1 MNLVINMHNLISKL
15 IVYKNMNENIINDF
29 SYIFKKFADNN
40 YSEDELIDDIYTQI
54 NKLLTLATNYGFNRN
69 LWHNYVAYLLA
80 TTENPFTL
88 VSEKVGKKNGSVNEF
103 VKNDLEIFLKL
114 FNYDFTEIE
123 SKLNI
128 NCFTIITNYDAIIK
142 KEQLFNK
149 DVSDK
154 VNELSRNIEEVETT
168 DEMFDV
174 VTDFYEKYGVGKYGL
189 NRAFQ
194 LSHDEN
200 KEFIIPITSIDDV
213 VLDDLV
219 GYELQ
224 KEKLIHN
231 TESFVNG
238 KKANNVLL
246 YGDAGT
252 GKSTSIKAIL
262 NQYYPKGLRM
272 IEVYKH
278 ETKYLSKI
286 ISEVKNRNY
295 KFILYMDD
303 LSFEES
309 ESEYKYLKALI
320 EGGLETN
327 PDNVLIYATSNRRH
341 LIKETW
347 NERVNTSSSEELY
360 HSDTIREKLSLVDRF
375 GVTIGYYKP
384 SMKEYFEIVKA
395 LARKYP
401 EITLTD
407 EELEKEANVWVRTHG
422 AQSGRTAEQLIYY
435 LLGNC

>member
-1 MNLVINMHNLISKL
+1 MHNLTTKL
-15 IVYKNMNENIINDF
+15 IVYKNIDEPILLNL
-29 SYIFKKFADNN
+29 SSIFKEFERGEYND
-40 YSEDELIDDIYTQI
+40 DELTDKIYTQI
-54 NKLLTLATNYGFNRN
+54 NTLLTLATNYGFNNN
-69 LWHNYVAYLLA
+69 LWHSYLAYLLA

-88 VSEKVGKKNGSVNEF
+88 VSEKVGKQEGSVNEF
-103 VKNDLEIFLKL
+103 VKHDFKIFLKL
-114 FNYDFTEIE
+114 FNYDFSKIE
-123 SKLNI
+123 EKLNI
-128 NCFTIITNYDAIIK
+128 DCFSTISNYNAIIK
-142 KEQLFNK
+142 KEQLFNN
-149 DVSDK
+149 DVSQK
-154 VNELSRNIEEVETT
+154 VKELSSNIEKAKDEE
-168 DEMFDV
+168 EMFDI
-174 VTDFYEKYGVGKYGL
+174 VTDFYKKYGVGKFGL

-194 LSHDEN
+194 LSHDKN
-200 KEFIIPITSIDDV
+200 MDFIIPITSLDDV
-213 VLDDLV
+213 VLDDLL

-238 KKANNVLL
+238 NKANNVLL

-262 NQYYPKGLRM
+262 NQYYSKGLRM

-286 ISEVKNRNY
+286 ISQIKNRNY

-320 EGGLETN
+320 EGGLETK

-347 NERVNTSSSEELY
+347 NERVNTSSVEEMY

-375 GVTIGYYKP
+375 GVTIGYTKP
-384 SMKEYFEIVKA
+384 SMKEYFEIVKT

-401 EITLTD
+401 EITMTD
-407 EELEKEANVWVRTHG
+407 EELEHEANIWVRTHG
-422 AQSGRTAEQLIYY
+422 AQSGRTAEQLIYH
-435 LLGNC
+435 LLGKY

>member
-1 MNLVINMHNLISKL
+1 MHNLISKL
-15 IVYKNMNENIINDF
+15 IVYKNIDEPIF
-29 SYIFKKFADNN
+29 LELSRIFKEFENGSYNK
-40 YSEDELIDDIYTQI
+40 DELVSDIYTQI
-54 NKLLTLATNYGFNRN
+54 NRLLSLATAYGFNHN
-69 LWHNYVAYLLA
+69 LWHNYLAYLLA

-88 VSEKVGKKNGSVNEF
+88 VSEKVGRKEGSVNNF
-103 VKNDLEIFLKL
+103 VKHDLEIFLEL
-114 FNYDFTEIE
+114 FNYDFTKIE
-123 SKLNI
+123 EALNI
-128 NCFTIITNYDAIIK
+128 DCFSIITDYDAIIK
-142 KEQLFNK
+142 KQQLFNK

-154 VNELSRNIEEVETT
+154 VQKLSQDIEKAGDA

-174 VTDFYEKYGVGKYGL
+174 VTDFYRKYGVGKYGL

-194 LSHDEN
+194 LSHDRDN
-200 KEFIIPITSIDDV
+200 DFLIPITSLDDV

-224 KEKLIHN
+224 KKKLLHN
-231 TESFVNG
+231 TEAFVNG

-262 NQYYPKGLRM
+262 NQYYPMGLRM

-278 ETKYLSKI
+278 ESKYLSKI
-286 ISEVKNRNY
+286 ISEIKNRNY

-347 NERVNTSSSEELY
+347 NERVNTSSDEELY

-384 SMKEYFEIVKA
+384 SMKEYFEIVKT

-407 EELEKEANVWVRTHG
+407 EELEHEANVWVRTHG

-435 LLGNC
+435 LLGNS

>member
-1 MNLVINMHNLISKL
+1 MHNLITKL
-15 IVYKNMNENIINDF
+15 IVYKNIDEPILLNL
-29 SYIFKKFADNN
+29 SSIFKEFERGEYND
-40 YSEDELIDDIYTQI
+40 DELTDKIYTQI
-54 NKLLTLATNYGFNRN
+54 NTLLTLATNYGFNNN
-69 LWHNYVAYLLA
+69 LWHSYLAYLLA

-88 VSEKVGKKNGSVNEF
+88 VSEKVGKQEGSVNEF
-103 VKNDLEIFLKL
+103 VKHDFKIFLKL
-114 FNYDFTEIE
+114 FNYDFSKIE
-123 SKLNI
+123 EKLNI
-128 NCFTIITNYDAIIK
+128 DCFSTISNYNAIIK
-142 KEQLFNK
+142 KEQLFNN
-149 DVSDK
+149 DVSQK
-154 VNELSRNIEEVETT
+154 VNELSSNIEKAKDEE
-168 DEMFDV
+168 EMFDI
-174 VTDFYEKYGVGKYGL
+174 VTDFYKKYGVGKFGL

-194 LSHDEN
+194 LSHDKN
-200 KEFIIPITSIDDV
+200 MDFIIPITSLDDV
-213 VLDDLV
+213 VLDDLL

-238 KKANNVLL
+238 NKANNVLL

-262 NQYYPKGLRM
+262 NQYYSKGLRM

-286 ISEVKNRNY
+286 ISQIKNRNY

-320 EGGLETN
+320 EGGLETK

-347 NERVNTSSSEELY
+347 NERVNTSSVEEMY

-375 GVTIGYYKP
+375 GLTIGYNKP
-384 SMKEYFEIVKA
+384 SMNEYFEIVKS

-401 EITLTD
+401 EIKLTD
-407 EELEKEANVWVRTHG
+407 DELEHEANVWVRTHG
-422 AQSGRTAEQLIYY
+422 AQSGRTAEQFVYY
-435 LLGNC
+435 LLGKY

>member
-1 MNLVINMHNLISKL
+1 MHNLTSKF
-15 IVYKNMNENIINDF
+15 IVYKNIDEPILLNL
-29 SYIFKKFADNN
+29 SAIFRKFESGEYCD
-40 YSEDELIDDIYTQI
+40 DELIDEIYTQI
-54 NKLLTLATNYGFNRN
+54 NTLLTLATNYGFNNN
-69 LWHNYVAYLLA
+69 LWHSYLAYLLA

-88 VSEKVGKKNGSVNEF
+88 VSEKVGKQEGSVNKF
-103 VKNDLEIFLKL
+103 VKHDFKLFLKL
-114 FNYDFTEIE
+114 FNYDFSEIE
-123 SKLNI
+123 KKLNI
-128 NCFTIITNYDAIIK
+128 DCFSIISNYDALIK
-142 KEQLFNK
+142 KEQLFNN
-149 DVSDK
+149 DVSQK
-154 VNELSRNIEEVETT
+154 VKELSSDIEKTNNE

-174 VTDFYEKYGVGKYGL
+174 VTNFYKKYGVGKFGL

-194 LSHDEN
+194 LSHDDN
-200 KEFIIPITSIDDV
+200 MDFIIPITSLDDV
-213 VLDDLV
+213 VLDDLL

-262 NQYYPKGLRM
+262 NQYYSKGLRM

-286 ISEVKNRNY
+286 ISQIKNRNY

-309 ESEYKYLKALI
+309 ETEYKYLKALI
-320 EGGLETN
+320 EGGLETK

-347 NERVNTSSSEELY
+347 NERVNTSSVEEMY

-375 GVTIGYYKP
+375 GVTIGYNKP
-384 SMKEYFEIVKA
+384 SMKEYFEIVKT

-407 EELEKEANVWVRTHG
+407 EELEHEANIWVRTHG

-435 LLGNC
+435 ILGKY

>member
-1 MNLVINMHNLISKL
+1 MHNLITKL
-15 IVYKNMNENIINDF
+15 IVYKNIDEPILLNL
-29 SYIFKKFADNN
+29 SSIFKEFERGEYND
-40 YSEDELIDDIYTQI
+40 DELTDKIYTQI
-54 NKLLTLATNYGFNRN
+54 NTLLTLATNYGFNNN
-69 LWHNYVAYLLA
+69 LWHSYLAYLLA

-88 VSEKVGKKNGSVNEF
+88 VSEKVGKQEGSVNEF
-103 VKNDLEIFLKL
+103 VKHDFKIFLKL
-114 FNYDFTEIE
+114 FNYDFSKIE
-123 SKLNI
+123 EKLNI
-128 NCFTIITNYDAIIK
+128 DCFSTISNYNAIIK
-142 KEQLFNK
+142 KEQLFNN
-149 DVSDK
+149 DVSQK
-154 VNELSRNIEEVETT
+154 VNELSSNIEKAKDEE
-168 DEMFDV
+168 EMFDI
-174 VTDFYEKYGVGKYGL
+174 VTDFYKKYGVGKFGL

-194 LSHDEN
+194 LSHDKN
-200 KEFIIPITSIDDV
+200 MDFIIPITSLDDV
-213 VLDDLV
+213 VLDDLL

-238 KKANNVLL
+238 NKANNVLL

-262 NQYYPKGLRM
+262 NQYYSKGLRM

-286 ISEVKNRNY
+286 ISQIKNRNY

-320 EGGLETN
+320 EGGLETK

-347 NERVNTSSSEELY
+347 NERVNTSSVKEMY

-375 GVTIGYYKP
+375 GLTIGYNKP
-384 SMKEYFEIVKA
+384 SMNEYFEIVKS

-401 EITLTD
+401 EIKLTD
-407 EELEKEANVWVRTHG
+407 DELEHEANVWVRTHG
-422 AQSGRTAEQLIYY
+422 AQSGRTAEQFVYY
-435 LLGNC
+435 LLGKY

>member
-1 MNLVINMHNLISKL
+1 MHNLISRL
-15 IVYKNMNENIINDF
+15 IVYKNINEPIFNEISRLFNKFENDNPN
-29 SYIFKKFADNN
+29 K
-40 YSEDELIDDIYTQI
+40 DELIGDIYTQI
-54 NKLLTLATNYGFNRN
+54 NHLLNLATKYGFNNN
-69 LWHNYVAYLLA
+69 LWHNYLAYLIA

-88 VSEKVGKKNGSVNEF
+88 ISEKVGPNDGSVNQL
-103 VKNDLEIFLKL
+103 VKHDLEIFLEL
-114 FNYDFTEIE
+114 FNYDFSEIE
-123 SKLNI
+123 NLLDI
-128 NCFTIITNYDAIIK
+128 DCFSIITNYTAVVK
-142 KEQLFNK
+142 KEQLYNK
-149 DVSDK
+149 DVSLK
-154 VNELSRNIEEVETT
+154 VQELSRAIEGVTSV
-168 DEMFDV
+168 DEMFDII
-174 VTDFYEKYGVGKYGL
+174 TSFYKKYGVGKYGL

-200 KEFIIPITSIDDV
+200 QDFLIPITSLDDV

-219 GYELQ
+219 GYEHQ
-224 KEKLIHN
+224 KKKLIHN
-231 TESFVNG
+231 TESFVKG

-262 NQYYPKGLRM
+262 NQYYPQGLRM

-278 ETKYLSKI
+278 ETKYLPKI
-286 ISEVKNRNY
+286 IKEIKNRNY
-295 KFILYMDD
+295 KFIIYMDD

-347 NERVNTSSSEELY
+347 NERVNFSSSEELY

-375 GVTIGYYKP
+375 GMSIGYYKP
-384 SMKEYFEIVKA
+384 TVKEYFNIVKTI
-395 LARKYP
+395 ARRYP
-401 EITLTD
+401 EITLSD
-407 EELEKEANVWVRTHG
+407 EELEREANKWLMNHG
-422 AQSGRTAEQLIYY
+422 SPSGRTAEQLVYY
-435 LLGNC
+435 LLGNY

>member
-1 MNLVINMHNLISKL
+1 MHNLTTKL
-15 IVYKNMNENIINDF
+15 IVYKNIDEPILLNL
-29 SYIFKKFADNN
+29 SSIFKEFERGEYND
-40 YSEDELIDDIYTQI
+40 DELTDKIYTQI
-54 NKLLTLATNYGFNRN
+54 NTLLTLATNYGFNNN
-69 LWHNYVAYLLA
+69 LWHSYLAYLLA

-88 VSEKVGKKNGSVNEF
+88 VSEKVGKQEGSVNEF
-103 VKNDLEIFLKL
+103 VKHDFKIFLKL
-114 FNYDFTEIE
+114 FNYDFSKIE
-123 SKLNI
+123 ENLNI
-128 NCFTIITNYDAIIK
+128 DCFSTISNYNAIIK
-142 KEQLFNK
+142 KEQLFNN
-149 DVSDK
+149 DVSQK
-154 VNELSRNIEEVETT
+154 VNELSSNIEKAKDEE
-168 DEMFDV
+168 EMFDV
-174 VTDFYEKYGVGKYGL
+174 VTDFYKKYGVGKFGL

-194 LSHDEN
+194 LSHDKN
-200 KEFIIPITSIDDV
+200 MDFIIPITSLDDV
-213 VLDDLV
+213 VLDDLL

-238 KKANNVLL
+238 NKANNVLL

-262 NQYYPKGLRM
+262 NQYYSKGLRM

-286 ISEVKNRNY
+286 ISQIKNRNY

-320 EGGLETN
+320 EGGLETK

-347 NERVNTSSSEELY
+347 NERVNTSSVKEMY

-375 GVTIGYYKP
+375 GLTIGYNKP
-384 SMKEYFEIVKA
+384 SMNEYFEIVKS

-401 EITLTD
+401 EIKLTD
-407 EELEKEANVWVRTHG
+407 DELEHEANVWVRTHG
-422 AQSGRTAEQLIYY
+422 AQSGRTAEQFVYY
-435 LLGNC
+435 LLGKY

>member
-1 MNLVINMHNLISKL
+1 MHNLTTKL
-15 IVYKNMNENIINDF
+15 IVYKNIDEPILLNL
-29 SYIFKKFADNN
+29 SSIFKEFERGEYND
-40 YSEDELIDDIYTQI
+40 DELTDKIYTQI
-54 NKLLTLATNYGFNRN
+54 NTLLTLATNYGFNNN
-69 LWHNYVAYLLA
+69 LWHSYLAYLLA

-88 VSEKVGKKNGSVNEF
+88 VSEKVGKQEGSVNEF
-103 VKNDLEIFLKL
+103 VKHDFKIFLKL
-114 FNYDFTEIE
+114 FNYDFSKIE
-123 SKLNI
+123 EKLNI
-128 NCFTIITNYDAIIK
+128 DCFSTISNYNAIIK
-142 KEQLFNK
+142 KEQLFNN
-149 DVSDK
+149 DVSQK
-154 VNELSRNIEEVETT
+154 VNELSSNIEKAKDEE
-168 DEMFDV
+168 EMFDI
-174 VTDFYEKYGVGKYGL
+174 VTDFYKKYGVGKFGL

-194 LSHDEN
+194 LSHDKN
-200 KEFIIPITSIDDV
+200 MDFIIPITSLDDV
-213 VLDDLV
+213 VLDDLL

-238 KKANNVLL
+238 NKANNVLL

-262 NQYYPKGLRM
+262 NQYYSKGLRM

-286 ISEVKNRNY
+286 ISQIKNRNY

-320 EGGLETN
+320 EGGLETK

-347 NERVNTSSSEELY
+347 NERVNTSSVKEMY

-375 GVTIGYYKP
+375 GLTIGYNKS
-384 SMKEYFEIVKA
+384 SMNEYFEIVKS

-401 EITLTD
+401 EIKLTD
-407 EELEKEANVWVRTHG
+407 DELEHEANVWVRTHG
-422 AQSGRTAEQLIYY
+422 AQSGRTAEQFVYY
-435 LLGNC
+435 LLGKY

>member
-1 MNLVINMHNLISKL
+1 MHNLTSKF
-15 IVYKNMNENIINDF
+15 IVYKNMDEEILLNLSAIFRKFESG
-29 SYIFKKFADNN
+29 SYDD
-40 YSEDELIDDIYTQI
+40 DELINDIYTQI
-54 NKLLTLATNYGFNRN
+54 NSLLTLATNYGFNHN
-69 LWHNYVAYLLA
+69 LWHNYLAYLLA

-88 VSEKVGKKNGSVNEF
+88 VSEKVGKKEGSVNRF
-103 VKNDLEIFLKL
+103 VKGDFKLFLKL
-114 FNYDFTEIE
+114 FNYDFSKIE
-123 SKLNI
+123 EKLNI
-128 NCFTIITNYDAIIK
+128 DCFSIISDYKAVIK
-142 KEQLFNK
+142 KEQLFNN
-149 DVSDK
+149 DVSLK
-154 VNELSRNIEEVETT
+154 VKELSSSIEKVENEE
-168 DEMFDV
+168 EMFDV
-174 VTDFYEKYGVGKYGL
+174 VTDFYRKYGVGKYGL
-189 NRAFQ
+189 NRAFR
-194 LSHDEN
+194 LSHD
-200 KEFIIPITSIDDV
+200 KDSDFIIPITCLDDV

-231 TESFVNG
+231 TEAFVSG

-262 NQYYPKGLRM
+262 NQYYSKGLRM

-278 ETKYLSKI
+278 ETEYLSKI
-286 ISEVKNRNY
+286 ISEIKNRNY

-347 NERVNTSSSEELY
+347 NERVNTSSVEEMY

-375 GVTIGYYKP
+375 GVTIGYHKP
-384 SMKEYFEIVKA
+384 SMKEYFEIVKT

-401 EITLTD
+401 EIKLSD
-407 EELEKEANVWVRTHG
+407 EELEHEANVWVRTHG

-435 LLGNC
+435 LLGKY

>member
-1 MNLVINMHNLISKL
+1 MHNLTTKL
-15 IVYKNMNENIINDF
+15 IVYKNIDEPILLNL
-29 SYIFKKFADNN
+29 SSIFKEFERGEYND
-40 YSEDELIDDIYTQI
+40 DELTDKIYTQI
-54 NKLLTLATNYGFNRN
+54 NTLLTLATNYGFNNN
-69 LWHNYVAYLLA
+69 LWHSYLAYLLA

-88 VSEKVGKKNGSVNEF
+88 VSEKVGKQEGSVNEF
-103 VKNDLEIFLKL
+103 VKHDFKIFLKL
-114 FNYDFTEIE
+114 FNYDFSKIE
-123 SKLNI
+123 EKLNI
-128 NCFTIITNYDAIIK
+128 DCFSTISNYNAIIK
-142 KEQLFNK
+142 KEQLFNN
-149 DVSDK
+149 DVSQK
-154 VNELSRNIEEVETT
+154 VNELSSNIEKAKDEE
-168 DEMFDV
+168 EMFDI
-174 VTDFYEKYGVGKYGL
+174 VTDFYKKYGVGKFGL

-194 LSHDEN
+194 LSHDKN
-200 KEFIIPITSIDDV
+200 MDFIIPITSLDDV
-213 VLDDLV
+213 VLDDLL

-238 KKANNVLL
+238 NKANNVLL

-262 NQYYPKGLRM
+262 NQYYSKGLRM

-286 ISEVKNRNY
+286 ISQIKNRNY

-320 EGGLETN
+320 EGGLETK

-347 NERVNTSSSEELY
+347 NERVNTSSVKEMY

-375 GVTIGYYKP
+375 GLTIGYNKP
-384 SMKEYFEIVKA
+384 SMNEYFEIVKS

-401 EITLTD
+401 EIKLTD
-407 EELEKEANVWVRTHG
+407 DELEHEANVWVRTHG
-422 AQSGRTAEQLIYY
+422 AQSGRTAEQFVYY
-435 LLGNC
+435 LLGKY

>member
-1 MNLVINMHNLISKL
+1 MHKLISKL
-15 IVYKNMNENIINDF
+15 IVYKNIDEPILTNL
-29 SYIFKKFADNN
+29 SSIFREFESGKYDK
-40 YSEDELIDDIYTQI
+40 DELIGDIYTQI
-54 NKLLTLATNYGFNRN
+54 NSLLRLATTYGFNRN
-69 LWHNYVAYLLA
+69 LWHNYLSYLLA

-88 VSEKVGKKNGSVNEF
+88 VSEKVGKKEGSVNQF
-103 VKNDLEIFLKL
+103 VKHDFRIFLKL
-114 FNYDFTEIE
+114 FNYDFSKIE
-123 SKLNI
+123 ESLDI
-128 NCFTIITNYDAIIK
+128 DSFSIISNYDAIIK

-149 DVSDK
+149 DVSLK
-154 VNELSRNIEEVETT
+154 VQELSANIEKTKNE

-174 VTDFYEKYGVGKYGL
+174 VTDFYRKYGVGKYGL

-194 LSHDEN
+194 LSHDKT
-200 KEFIIPITSIDDV
+200 KEFIIPITSLDDV

-219 GYELQ
+219 GYEYQ
-224 KEKLIHN
+224 KQQLIHN
-231 TESFVNG
+231 TDAFVKG

-262 NQYYPKGLRM
+262 NQYYSKGLRM

-286 ISEVKNRNY
+286 ISEIKNRNY

-309 ESEYKYLKALI
+309 ESEYKFLKALI

-347 NERVNTSSSEELY
+347 NERVNTSSVEEMY

-375 GVTIGYYKP
+375 GVTINYNKP
-384 SMKEYFEIVKA
+384 TVKEYFEIVKT
-395 LARKYP
+395 LAKKYP
-401 EITLTD
+401 EITLSD
-407 EELEKEANVWVRTHG
+407 EELEQEANVWLRTHG

-435 LLGNC
+435 LLGKT

>member
-1 MNLVINMHNLISKL
+1 MHNLISKL
-15 IVYKNMNENIINDF
+15 IVYKNIDDEILLEL
-29 SYIFKKFADNN
+29 SRIFKEFEQEVYDK
-40 YSEDELIDDIYTQI
+40 DELISDIYTQI
-54 NKLLTLATNYGFNRN
+54 NNLLSLATTYGFNDN
-69 LWHNYVAYLLA
+69 LWHNYLSYLLA

-88 VSEKVGKKNGSVNEF
+88 VSEKVGKKEGSVNDF
-103 VKNDLEIFLKL
+103 VKHDMQIFHEL
-114 FNYDFTEIE
+114 FNYDFTKIE
-123 SKLNI
+123 EKLDI
-128 NCFTIITNYDAIIK
+128 DCFSIISSYTAIIK

-154 VNELSRNIEEVETT
+154 VRKLSSNIEKAGTVE
-168 DEMFDV
+168 DMFNV
-174 VTDFYEKYGVGKYGL
+174 VTEFYKKYGVGKYGL

-200 KEFIIPITSIDDV
+200 KDFLIPITSLDDV

-224 KEKLIHN
+224 KRKLIHN
-231 TESFVNG
+231 TEAFVKG

-262 NQYYPKGLRM
+262 NQYYPMGLRM

-384 SMKEYFEIVKA
+384 SMKEYFEIVKT
-395 LARKYP
+395 LAKKYP
-401 EITLTD
+401 EITLSD
-407 EELEKEANVWVRTHG
+407 EELEHEANVWIRTHG

>member
-1 MNLVINMHNLISKL
+1 MHNLISRL
-15 IVYKNMNENIINDF
+15 IVYKNINEPIFNEISRLFNKFENDNPN
-29 SYIFKKFADNN
+29 K
-40 YSEDELIDDIYTQI
+40 DELIGDIYTQI
-54 NKLLTLATNYGFNRN
+54 NHLLNLATKYGFNNN
-69 LWHNYVAYLLA
+69 LWHNYLAYLIA

-88 VSEKVGKKNGSVNEF
+88 ISEKVGPNDGSVNQL
-103 VKNDLEIFLKL
+103 VKHDLEIFLEL
-114 FNYDFTEIE
+114 FNYDFSEIE
-123 SKLNI
+123 NLLDI
-128 NCFTIITNYDAIIK
+128 DCFSIITNYTAVVK
-142 KEQLFNK
+142 KEQLYNK
-149 DVSDK
+149 DVSLK
-154 VNELSRNIEEVETT
+154 VQELSRAIEGVTSV
-168 DEMFDV
+168 DEMFDII
-174 VTDFYEKYGVGKYGL
+174 TSFYKKYGVGKYGL

-200 KEFIIPITSIDDV
+200 QDFLIPITSLDDV

-219 GYELQ
+219 GYEHQ
-224 KEKLIHN
+224 KKKLIHN
-231 TESFVNG
+231 TESFVKG

-262 NQYYPKGLRM
+262 NQYYPQGLRM

-278 ETKYLSKI
+278 ETKYLPKI
-286 ISEVKNRNY
+286 IKEIKNRNY
-295 KFILYMDD
+295 KFIIYMDD

-347 NERVNTSSSEELY
+347 NERVNFSSSEELY

-375 GVTIGYYKP
+375 GMSIGYYKP
-384 SMKEYFEIVKA
+384 TGQEYFNIVKTI
-395 LARKYP
+395 ARRYP
-401 EITLTD
+401 EITLSD
-407 EELEKEANVWVRTHG
+407 EELEREANKWLMNHG
-422 AQSGRTAEQLIYY
+422 SPSGRTAEQLVYY
-435 LLGNC
+435 LLGNY

>member
-1 MNLVINMHNLISKL
+1 MHNLTTKL
-15 IVYKNMNENIINDF
+15 IVYKNIDEPILLNL
-29 SYIFKKFADNN
+29 SSIFKEFERGEYND
-40 YSEDELIDDIYTQI
+40 DELTDKIYTQI
-54 NKLLTLATNYGFNRN
+54 NTLLTLATNYGFNNN
-69 LWHNYVAYLLA
+69 LWHSYLAYLLA

-88 VSEKVGKKNGSVNEF
+88 VSEKVGKQEGSVNEF
-103 VKNDLEIFLKL
+103 VKHDFKIFLKL
-114 FNYDFTEIE
+114 FNYDFSKIE
-123 SKLNI
+123 EKLNI
-128 NCFTIITNYDAIIK
+128 DCFSTISNYNAIIK
-142 KEQLFNK
+142 KEQLFNN
-149 DVSDK
+149 DVSQK
-154 VNELSRNIEEVETT
+154 VNELSSNIEKAKDEE
-168 DEMFDV
+168 EMFDI
-174 VTDFYEKYGVGKYGL
+174 VTDFYKKYGVGKFGL

-194 LSHDEN
+194 LSHDKN
-200 KEFIIPITSIDDV
+200 MDFIIPITSLDDV
-213 VLDDLV
+213 VLDDLL

-238 KKANNVLL
+238 NKANNVLL

-262 NQYYPKGLRM
+262 NQYYSKGLRM

-286 ISEVKNRNY
+286 ISQIKNRNY

-320 EGGLETN
+320 EGGLETK

-347 NERVNTSSSEELY
+347 NERVNTSSVKEMY

-375 GVTIGYYKP
+375 GLTIGYNKP
-384 SMKEYFEIVKA
+384 SMNEYFEIVKS

-401 EITLTD
+401 EIELTD
-407 EELEKEANVWVRTHG
+407 DELEHEANVWVRTHG
-422 AQSGRTAEQLIYY
+422 AQSGRTAEQFVYY
-435 LLGNC
+435 LLGKY

>member
-1 MNLVINMHNLISKL
+1 MHNLISKL
-15 IVYKNMNENIINDF
+15 IVYKNIDEPILIELSRIFNDF
-29 SYIFKKFADNN
+29 ENESFDKN
-40 YSEDELIDDIYTQI
+40 ELISDIYTQI
-54 NKLLTLATNYGFNRN
+54 NNLLSLSTTYGFNKN
-69 LWHNYVAYLLA
+69 LWHNYLAYLLA

-88 VSEKVGKKNGSVNEF
+88 VSEKVGRMNGSVNEF
-103 VKNDLEIFLKL
+103 VMNDFEIFFKL
-114 FNYDFTEIE
+114 FNYDFSKIE
-123 SKLNI
+123 ESLGI
-128 NCFTIITNYDAIIK
+128 DCFSVITDYNAVIK
-142 KEQLFNK
+142 KQQLFNK

-154 VNELSRNIEEVETT
+154 VQELSESIRRVSSVN
-168 DEMFDV
+168 EMFDV
-174 VTDFYEKYGVGKYGL
+174 VTDFYRKYGVGKYGL
-189 NRAFQ
+189 NRAFK

-200 KEFIIPITSIDDV
+200 NDFIVPITSLDDV
-213 VLDDLV
+213 VLDNLV
-219 GYELQ
+219 GYDLQ

-238 KKANNVLL
+238 NKANNVLL

-262 NQYYPKGLRM
+262 NQYYSRGLRM

-278 ETKYLSKI
+278 EAKYLSKI

-347 NERVNTSSSEELY
+347 NERVNTSSDKELY

-384 SMKEYFEIVKA
+384 SMKEYFEIVKV
-395 LARKYP
+395 LARNYP
-401 EITLTD
+401 EITLSD
-407 EELEKEANVWVRTHG
+407 DELEHEANVWVRTHG

>member
-1 MNLVINMHNLISKL
+1 MHNLISKL
-15 IVYKNMNENIINDF
+15 IVYKNIDDNILVNL
-29 SYIFKKFADNN
+29 SEIFKCFENGKYDKN
-40 YSEDELIDDIYTQI
+40 ELISDIYTQI
-54 NKLLTLATNYGFNRN
+54 NNLLLLSTNYGFNDN
-69 LWHNYVAYLLA
+69 LWHNYLSYLLA

-88 VSEKVGKKNGSVNEF
+88 VSEKIGKKEGSVNEF
-103 VKNDLEIFLKL
+103 VKHDFQIFLKL
-114 FNYDFTEIE
+114 FNYDFTVIE
-123 SKLNI
+123 EELGI
-128 NCFTIITNYDAIIK
+128 DCFSTITNYNAIIK

-149 DVSDK
+149 DVSFK
-154 VNELSRNIEEVETT
+154 VQELSSNIEKVTT
-168 DEMFDV
+168 EDEMFDV
-174 VTDFYEKYGVGKYGL
+174 VTDFYKKYGVGKYGL
-189 NRAFQ
+189 NRAFRI
-194 LSHDEN
+194 SHD
-200 KEFIIPITSIDDV
+200 KDKDFIIPITSLDDV

-262 NQYYPKGLRM
+262 NQYYSQGLRM

-286 ISEVKNRNY
+286 ISEIKNRNY

-347 NERVNTSSSEELY
+347 NERVNTSSNTEMY

-375 GVTIGYYKP
+375 GVTIGYNKP
-384 SMKEYFEIVKA
+384 SMKEYFEIVKT
-395 LARKYP
+395 LAKKYP
-401 EITLTD
+401 EIKLSD
-407 EELEKEANVWVRTHG
+407 EELEREANIWVRSHG

-435 LLGNC
+435 LLGNTKNE

>member
-1 MNLVINMHNLISKL
+1 MHNLISKL
-15 IVYKNMNENIINDF
+15 IVYKNIDEPIFNELTRIFNEFENENPN
-29 SYIFKKFADNN
+29 KDN
-40 YSEDELIDDIYTQI
+40 LISDIYTQI
-54 NKLLTLATNYGFNRN
+54 NRLLTLATNYGFNKN
-69 LWHNYVAYLLA
+69 LWHNYLAYLLA

-88 VSEKVGKKNGSVNEF
+88 VSEKIGQNKGSVNRL
-103 VKNDLEIFLKL
+103 VKHDMEIFLEL

-123 SKLNI
+123 KILDI
-128 NCFTIITNYDAIIK
+128 DCFTIITNYTAVVK

-149 DVSDK
+149 DVSLK
-154 VNELSRNIEEVETT
+154 VQELSSQIEHVETSE
-168 DEMFDV
+168 DMYQV
-174 VTDFYEKYGVGKYGL
+174 VTDFYKKYGVGKYGL

-194 LSHDEN
+194 LSHDST
-200 KEFIIPITSIDDV
+200 KEFLTPITSLDDV

-224 KEKLIHN
+224 KEKLVHN
-231 TESFVNG
+231 TESFLRGN
-238 KKANNVLL
+238 KANNVLL

-262 NQYYPKGLRM
+262 NQYYPQGLRM

-286 ISEVKNRNY
+286 ISEIKNRNY

-320 EGGLETN
+320 EGGLETK

-347 NERVNTSSSEELY
+347 NERINNSSDEEMY
-360 HSDTIREKLSLVDRF
+360 HSDTLREKLSLVDRF
-375 GVTIGYYKP
+375 GVTINYSKP
-384 SMKEYFEIVKA
+384 TVKEYFEIVKT

-401 EITLTD
+401 EITLSD
-407 EELEKEANVWVRTHG
+407 EELEKEAKKWLQNHG
-422 AQSGRTAEQLIYY
+422 AQSGRTAEQLVYY
-435 LLGNC
+435 LLGNYE

>member
-1 MNLVINMHNLISKL
+1 MHKLISKL
-15 IVYKNMNENIINDF
+15 IVYKNMDEPIIHEFSRIFQDYENQTTP
-29 SYIFKKFADNN
+29 
-40 YSEDELIDDIYTQI
+40 EDELISDIYTQI
-54 NKLLTLATNYGFNRN
+54 NKLLSLATTYGFNHN
-69 LWHNYVAYLLA
+69 LWHNYIAYLLA

-88 VSEKVGKKNGSVNEF
+88 VSEKTGQNKGSVNTF
-103 VKNDLEIFLKL
+103 VKHDLKIFQEL
-114 FNYDFTEIE
+114 FNYDFTKIE
-123 SKLNI
+123 ETLDI
-128 NCFTIITNYDAIIK
+128 DCFSVITNYNAIIK

-154 VNELSRNIEEVETT
+154 VQELSRKIEETGNI

-174 VTDFYEKYGVGKYGL
+174 VTDFYRKYGVGKYGL

-194 LSHDEN
+194 LSHDKT
-200 KEFIIPITSIDDV
+200 KEFLIPITSLDDV

-224 KEKLIHN
+224 KKKLIQN
-231 TESFVNG
+231 TEAFVNG

-262 NQYYPKGLRM
+262 NQYYPMGLRM

-286 ISEVKNRNY
+286 ISEIKNRNY

-327 PDNVLIYATSNRRH
+327 PENVLIYATSNRRH

-375 GVTIGYYKP
+375 GITIGYHKP
-384 SMKEYFEIVKA
+384 SMKEYYEIVKT
-395 LARKYP
+395 LAHKYP
-401 EITLTD
+401 EITLSD
-407 EELEKEANVWVRTHG
+407 EELEHEANVWIRTHG
-422 AQSGRTAEQLIYY
+422 AQSGRTAEQLVYY
-435 LLGNC
+435 LQGKC